1 MGHEPRLKIKY
12 KDEILPA
19 LMESGRFKSVMAAP
33 KLIKVTINCG
43 INEAK
48 EDAKIL
54 EGVLKDIALITSQKP
69 VITRAKNSI
78 SNFKIREEMPVGCKV
93 TLRKTQMWEFVDR
106 FFNIVIP
113 RIRDFRGLS
122 PKSFDGRGN
131 YSMGLKD
138 QMVFPEIDFD
148 KIVKAQGMNICIT
161 TTAQNDK
168 DGYELLKLLGLP
180 FRER

>member
-1 MGHEPRLKIKY
+1 MARESRLKIKY
-12 KDEILPA
+12 KEEILPA
-19 LMESGRFKSVMAAP
+19 LMETGKYKSVMAAP
-33 KLIKVTINCG
+33 KLVKVTVNCG
-43 INEAK
+43 IKEAK

-54 EGVLKDIALITSQKP
+54 EGVLEDISIITAQKP

-78 SNFKIREEMPVGCKV
+78 SNFKIREGMPVGCKV
-93 TLRKTQMWEFVDR
+93 TLRKKQMWDFLDK

-131 YSMGLKD
+131 YSLGLKD
-138 QMVFPEIDFD
+138 QMVFPEIDYD
-148 KIVKAQGMNICIT
+148 KIIKSQGMNIVIT
-161 TTAQNDK
+161 TTAGNDK

>member
-1 MGHEPRLKIKY
+1 MAHEPRLKIKY
-12 KDEILPA
+12 KEEILPA
-19 LMESGRFKSVMAAP
+19 LMESGRFKSVMAVP

-43 INEAK
+43 IKEAK

-54 EGVLKDIALITSQKP
+54 EGVLKDIAEITSQKP

-78 SNFKIREEMPVGCKV
+78 SNFKIREDNPVGCKV
-93 TLRKTQMWEFVDR
+93 TLRKQQMWEFIDR

-148 KIVKAQGMNICIT
+148 KIVKAQGMNICIS
-161 TTAQNDK
+161 TTAKNDK